1 MTSNGS
7 PGEKAPGR
15 ESFQEL
21 LTKTIRLKEF
31 AVKNGYQVDEKTLEG
46 LNDLQSKLG
55 ETQSSSSP
63 AATDRT
69 TLDNVIQ
76 ALTSVTLPTT
86 IDSLSGK
93 EGESEEYKRFK
104 KLLTKLGWY
113 ALALAVAGFSFSA
126 ASAKWNIPLLKGF
139 GNSVLAI
146 GLGLLG
152 AIVYSLFNVLRVVPP
167 QAFCSKDEYSN
178 KARLLLGVLLGW
190 VFYFAFC
197 MKAYDKLPEPTSTQT
212 FMLLVPFVAGYS
224 TKFVVGVLERA
235 IAALEIT
242 LGIEEKRDVGTKRL
256 MSRRGLQ

>member
-1 MTSNGS
+1 MTSNSS
-7 PGEKAPGR
+7 PGENAPGR
-15 ESFQEL
+15 ENFQEL

-46 LNDLQSKLG
+46 LNALQSKFG
-55 ETQSSSSP
+55 ETQSSSSSP

-69 TLDNVIQ
+69 TLDDVIQ

-104 KLLTKLGWY
+104 KLLTKLGWS
-113 ALALAVAGFSFSA
+113 ALALAVAGFSSA
-126 ASAKWNIPLLKGF
+126 AASKKWQIPPMGF
-139 GNSVLAI
+139 SNSLLAI

-152 AIVYSLFNVLRVVPP
+152 AVVYSLFNVLRVVPP

-178 KARLLLGVLLGW
+178 RARLLLGVLLGW

-197 MKAYDKLPEPTSTQT
+197 MNAYDKLPQT
-212 FMLLVPFVAGYS
+212 TPKDAFILLVPFVAGYS

-256 MSRRGLQ
+256 ISRRGLQ